1 MTHIMD
7 IPKEISR
14 EHWSIIIDTIKKLKQ
29 FDENDEDDQ
38 VLAGAFEHFIPEDQ
52 KMLGILGYKTHLLM
66 ANMEFTLMCEKEREE

>member
-7 IPKEISR
+7 IPKEIPK
-14 EHWSIIIDTIKKLKQ
+14 EQWNIIIDTIKRLKK

-52 KMLGILGYKTHLLM
+52 KKLSILGYKAHLLM
-66 ANMEFTLMCEKEREE
+66 ANMEFTLICEKEEEE

>member
-7 IPKEISR
+7 MAKEIPR
-14 EHWSIIIDTIKKLKQ
+14 EHWDIVIDAIKRLKK

-52 KMLGILGYKTHLLM
+52 KMLGILGYKAHLLM
-66 ANMEFTLMCEKEREE
+66 ANMEFTLMCEREKEE